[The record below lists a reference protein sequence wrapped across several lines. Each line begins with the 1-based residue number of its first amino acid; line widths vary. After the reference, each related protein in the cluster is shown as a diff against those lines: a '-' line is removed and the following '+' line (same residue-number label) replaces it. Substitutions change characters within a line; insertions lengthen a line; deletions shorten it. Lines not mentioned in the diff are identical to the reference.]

1 MSELLRPD
9 LVKKLRQ
16 LRESVF
22 RPPQIV
28 ALEALINGEVRAL
41 QVREIAL
48 GPKDEE
54 AHARRVA
61 VVQQMHLLDT
71 LYVEWAR
78 QVLASERLPERQQLP

>member
-9 LVKKLRQ
+9 LVRKLRQ
-16 LRESVF
+16 LRESAF

-28 ALEALINGEVRAL
+28 ALEAWINGEVRAL

-54 AHARRVA
+54 TLARRA
-61 VVQQMHLLDT
+61 VVVQRMHLLDT

-78 QVLASERLPERQQLP
+78 RVLASEHLLKRQQLP